1 MMRFYKEDYYMK
13 NKQIIKVL
21 SVLFAVT
28 IPVGMFCVT
37 ANAAEYDPDT
47 FVAGEAPV
55 QGDDNDLPSSYSS
68 VEQGYVTD
76 IKNQRYN
83 DCWAYSTLAAL
94 ESKLLKE
101 GYQTENMNETHL
113 NLWAMTRS
121 DGNGWVRSYTGAG
134 LVYTGSG
141 YLTSWQ
147 GGVLMS
153 DAGNI
158 TITSD
163 SKGDDAATDLARYG
177 VTDIRYLSG
186 EDRATIKRAIYE
198 NGAAVAAYS
207 HVTSYYKDRMTYYLP
222 KSYSGSVNGHLVTAV
237 GWDDNY
243 PKENFSTPPEHDGA
257 WLMKNSWGSNNAL
270 GGYFWLSYEDKY
282 VFSAEKFVPVYTIE
296 GIEEITERKKLIQN
310 EIYGAICDFDYIEKN
325 NLTFLNR
332 FDFDRDFF
340 VLDKVIF
347 ETRKKNADY
356 TIYLIPDENGAPTT
370 DEAQWQELYRGKTDY
385 AGYICA
391 DIDNIEVNGSA
402 SVGVKINSPDGI
414 SAIGSGEW
422 LSVSGSPGS
431 YFFRPQSKYGMS
443 YIYEDG
449 KMTDVMQWF
458 KDTFN
463 NDLGGTLVI
472 KALTVTPETGDVN
485 LDGKIDINDATLIQ
499 QYLAEL
505 KTLSTNQQKIAD
517 MDASGDLNI
526 NDATAIQIKIAE

>member
-1 MMRFYKEDYYMK
+1 MK
-13 NKQIIKVL
+13 QKRLKKIL

-28 IPVGMFCVT
+28 IPAGMFSVT
-37 ANAAEYDPDT
+37 ASAAEYDPDAL
-47 FVAGEAPV
+47 VAAETV
-55 QGDDNDLPSSYSS
+55 EQGDDSGLPSAYSS
-68 VEQGYVTD
+68 VDQGYVTN
-76 IKNQRYN
+76 IKSQHYN

-101 GYQTENMNETHL
+101 GYKTENMNESHL

-121 DGNGWVRSYTGAG
+121 DGNGWIRSYTGAG

-147 GGVLMS
+147 GGVFMS

-158 TITSD
+158 SISSS
-163 SKGDDAATDLARYG
+163 SKGDDAATNLARYG

-198 NGAAVAAYS
+198 NGSAMAAYS
-207 HVTSYYKDRMTYYLP
+207 HITAYYKDKLSYYLP
-222 KSYSGSVNGHLVTAV
+222 KSYSGKVNGHMVVAV

-257 WLMKNSWGSNNAL
+257 WLIKNSWGNNNAL
-270 GGYFWLSYEDKY
+270 GGYFWISYEDKY
-282 VFSAEKFVPVYTIE
+282 VFSADKFVPVYTIE

-325 NLTFLNR
+325 NLTFLNH
-332 FDFDRDFF
+332 FDFDENFF
-340 VLDKVIF
+340 VLDKIIF
-347 ETRKKNADY
+347 ETRKKNTEY
-356 TIYLIPDENGAPTT
+356 TLYLIPDEEGLPTT
-370 DEAQWQELYRGKTDY
+370 NETKWQELYQGTTDY

-422 LSVSGSPGS
+422 LDLSGSPGT
-431 YFFRPQSKYGMS
+431 YLFRPQSKYGMS

-458 KDTFN
+458 KEAFS

-472 KALTVTPETGDVN
+472 KALTIAPEAGDVN

-505 KTLSTNQQKIAD
+505 KTLSDNQKKIAD
-517 MDASGDLNI
+517 NDESGELNI
-526 NDATAIQIKIAE
+526 NDATAIQFKIAE